1 MKKSRKI
8 SVITAAAL
16 TAAGIV
22 ISFAA
27 MLAADFDFGK
37 FSTDSLEERVY
48 ENLGEFHNIEIES
61 NEFDLHILP
70 SADGKCRVVSWESE
84 KSENSV
90 SVEND
95 TLRIKSINNRKWYE
109 HINITIG
116 ETRTVTVYLPEGS
129 YGTLTAKTSSGN
141 VRLSPGIVFESAS
154 LVSTS
159 GNIIAEN
166 AKADILHLQ
175 STSGN
180 VKADGAD
187 APSLTAESTS
197 GDVRLININTVNVS
211 ASSISGNVLL
221 ENFTAKSKAQL
232 ETTSGDIRLKSF
244 DADTYDLKTVSGNIK
259 GTVKSPKNFDA
270 TSVSGSVNV
279 PSAEDASRCTA
290 KTSSGDIKITV
301 E

>member
-37 FSTDSLEERVY
+37 FSTDSLEERIY

-70 SADGKCRVVSWESE
+70 STDGKCRVVSWESE

-90 SVEND
+90 SAEND

-116 ETRTVTVYLPEGS
+116 ETRTVTVYLPKAHTARSQPKPQAEMSACHPAS
-129 YGTLTAKTSSGN
+129 YL
-141 VRLSPGIVFESAS
+141 
-154 LVSTS
+154 
-159 GNIIAEN
+159 
-166 AKADILHLQ
+166 
-175 STSGN
+175 
-180 VKADGAD
+180 
-187 APSLTAESTS
+187 
-197 GDVRLININTVNVS
+197 
-211 ASSISGNVLL
+211 
-221 ENFTAKSKAQL
+221 KAQAL
-232 ETTSGDIRLKSF
+232 F
-244 DADTYDLKTVSGNIK
+244 QQA
-259 GTVKSPKNFDA
+259 A
-270 TSVSGSVNV
+270 TSL
-279 PSAEDASRCTA
+279 PKMQKQIFCTCRAQAET
-290 KTSSGDIKITV
+290 
-301 E
+301 